1 MASFRIVVVAGLAA
15 VASATY
21 YNGSLVAPCDSLIY
35 CYGEMLEA
43 IQLARPFVDSKTFVD
58 MPAKKPL
65 NEIQDAF
72 DKLPKPIRN
81 DSALQDFLTANFAD
95 ANGDLVAVPPDTL
108 PTDAVF
114 VKHVADD
121 VVREFVEKV
130 IAIWPDLTRVAAAN
144 NSDAAEDSL
153 IPVSRQFVVAGG
165 RFREPY
171 YWDSYWILQGL
182 LRTRGA
188 FTAISREIIENFLDM
203 IDHFGFI
210 PNGARVYYL
219 DRSQPPMLTQ
229 MVRLYLDFQPD
240 DDDLV
245 RRALPLLIREHE
257 FWQRNRSVEVHRG
270 SDTFTLNRYAV
281 ANNQPRPESY
291 REDYDTVTNSSGLDD
306 HRQAALYGDLA
317 GAAESGWD
325 FSSRWGAGAAGSHDG
340 FPLRSLDTASVVPVC
355 LNSILYANERSLA
368 NFSRL
373 LGDEDAARDW
383 DQRAHDRARAMHALM
398 WNETHFSYFDY
409 NLTSAAQNMFVPV
422 DADADAIDTDDAPP
436 GQQVVFHAAQ
446 LYPWWTG
453 AAPEELR
460 RPDAVLRA
468 YARVAR
474 YLDLQPGGI
483 AATNYQ
489 TGQQW
494 DQPNV
499 WPPLMHI
506 MIQGLLNSLSGDGGG
521 GQQQYGDRVDKEEAM
536 VTTEEQTNEIQDKHK
551 HKHKPQDE
559 NQDKPKCNKDKD
571 KANGQIHALALKLA
585 QRYVDSTFCTWYAT
599 GGSTSQTP
607 KLANLA
613 ASDKG
618 IMFEKYA
625 DNSTNSAGGGGEYE
639 VVEGF
644 GWSNGV
650 LIWAADSF
658 AQHLARPNCGEM
670 EAAPPSEERRAVY
683 LHPVD
688 ARRVAA
694 LGRRG

>member
-1 MASFRIVVVAGLAA
+1 MALIRLIIAGLASTA
-15 VASATY
+15 SVSATY
-21 YNGSLVAPCDSLIY
+21 YNGSIVAPCDSLIY
-35 CYGEMLEA
+35 CYGEMLKA
-43 IQLARPFVDSKTFVD
+43 IELARPFVDSKTFVD

-65 NEIQDAF
+65 DEIQAAF
-72 DKLPKPIRN
+72 DKLPKPLRN
-81 DSALQDFLTANFAD
+81 DTALNDFLSANFAD
-95 ANGDLVAVPPDTL
+95 ANGDLLPVPAETL

-114 VKHVADD
+114 VPRVADV

-130 IAIWPDLTRVAAAN
+130 IAIWPDLTRVAASN
-144 NSDAAEDSL
+144 DSEVAEDSL
-153 IPVSRQFVVAGG
+153 IRVARPFVVAGG

-171 YWDSYWILQGL
+171 YWDSYWILEGL

-188 FTAISREIIENFLDM
+188 FTAVARDMIDNFLDLV
-203 IDHFGFI
+203 HQFGFI

-240 DDDLV
+240 DDKLL

-257 FWQRNRSVEVHRG
+257 FWQRNRSVEVGEYH
-270 SDTFTLNRYAV
+270 LNRYAV

-291 REDYDTVTNSSGLDD
+291 REDYETVSNSSGLDEA
-306 HRQAALYGDLA
+306 RQAALYGDLA

-325 FSSRWGAGAAGSHDG
+325 FSSRWGAREAGADNG
-340 FPLRSLDTASVVPVC
+340 FPLRSLDTASVIPVC

-368 NFSRL
+368 NFSRR
-373 LGDEDAARDW
+373 LGDEDAADEW
-383 DQRAHDRARAMHALM
+383 DARAEDRARAMHALM

-409 NLTSAAQNMFVPV
+409 NLTSAEQIVFVPA
-422 DADADAIDTDDAPP
+422 DSDADAIDTDKAPA
-436 GQQVVFHAAQ
+436 GQQVFFHAGQ

-460 RPDAVLRA
+460 RPEAVLRA

-474 YLDLQPGGI
+474 YLDLLPGGI
-483 AATNYQ
+483 PATNYQ

-506 MIQGLLNSLSGDGGG
+506 MMQGLMNSVPGGKSDEYTAG
-521 GQQQYGDRVDKEEAM
+521 AEAEDKGKDE
-536 VTTEEQTNEIQDKHK
+536 VKDKHEHDAENDIK
-551 HKHKPQDE
+551 HSSSSSSSSSQV
-559 NQDKPKCNKDKD
+559 
-571 KANGQIHALALKLA
+571 HALALRLA

-607 KLANLA
+607 KISGLP

-650 LIWAADSF
+650 LIWAADVF
-658 AQHLARPNCGEM
+658 ASELRRPDCGDVEPV
-670 EAAPPSEERRAVY
+670 PPSSPSSSSVDKRAAVY
-683 LHPVD
+683 LHPAD
-688 ARRVAA
+688 GRRVTS
-694 LGRRG
+694 LGRRRE

>member
-1 MASFRIVVVAGLAA
+1 MAFLRLATTGLAA
-15 VASATY
+15 AASVSATY
-21 YNGSLVAPCDSLIY
+21 YNGSVIAPCDSLIY
-35 CYGEMLEA
+35 CYGEMLQA
-43 IQLARPFVDSKTFVD
+43 IELARPFVDSKTFVD

-65 NEIQDAF
+65 VEIQDAF

-81 DSALQDFLTANFAD
+81 DSALSDFLTANFAD
-95 ANGDLVAVPPDTL
+95 ANGDLVPVPADTL

-114 VKHVADD
+114 VSRVADD

-130 IAIWPDLTRVAAAN
+130 IAIWPDLTRVAAPVN
-144 NSDAAEDSL
+144 KSSEAAEDSL
-153 IPVSRQFVVAGG
+153 IRVARPFVVAGG

-171 YWDSYWILQGL
+171 YWDSYWILEGL
-182 LRTRGA
+182 VRTRGA
-188 FTAISREIIENFLDM
+188 FTAIARDIIDNFLDLVEQ
-203 IDHFGFI
+203 FGFI

-229 MVRLYLDFQPD
+229 MVRLYLDFHPED
-240 DDDLV
+240 DELL
-245 RRALPLLIREHE
+245 RRALPLLIREHD
-257 FWQRNRSVEVHRG
+257 FWQRNRSVEVGEYR
-270 SDTFTLNRYAV
+270 LNRYAV

-291 REDYDTVTNSSGLDD
+291 REDFDTVSNGSGLDRA
-306 HRQAALYGDLA
+306 RQAALYGDLA

-325 FSSRWGAGAAGSHDG
+325 FSSRWGARATGPDNG

-355 LNSILYANERSLA
+355 LNSILYANERSIA
-368 NFSRL
+368 NFSRR
-373 LGDEDAARDW
+373 LGDDEAAEKW
-383 DQRAHDRARAMHALM
+383 DVRAEERSRAMQALM

-409 NLTSAAQNMFVPV
+409 NVTTDAQIVFVPA
-422 DADADAIDTDDAPP
+422 DSDADAIDTEPAPP
-436 GQQVVFHAAQ
+436 GQQVFFHAAQ

-453 AAPEELR
+453 AAPEKLR
-460 RPDAVLRA
+460 RPEAVIRA

-474 YLDLQPGGI
+474 YLDLLPGGVP
-483 AATNYQ
+483 ATNYQ

-506 MIQGLLNSLSGDGGG
+506 MMEGLLNSVEPEETKKQKKKKDDDGE
-521 GQQQYGDRVDKEEAM
+521 YVTEA
-536 VTTEEQTNEIQDKHK
+536 E
-551 HKHKPQDE
+551 
-559 NQDKPKCNKDKD
+559 NKDKD
-571 KANGQIHALALKLA
+571 EDKDDAENEIKHSSPSSQVHALALKLA

-607 KLANLA
+607 RLSGLP
-613 ASDKG
+613 ASEKG

-650 LIWAADSF
+650 LIWAADVF
-658 AQHLARPNCGEM
+658 ASELRRPDCGAVEPV
-670 EAAPPSEERRAVY
+670 APSSSSSSSSSVDKRMAAVY

-688 ARRVAA
+688 RRRVAD
-694 LGRRG
+694 LRRQRV